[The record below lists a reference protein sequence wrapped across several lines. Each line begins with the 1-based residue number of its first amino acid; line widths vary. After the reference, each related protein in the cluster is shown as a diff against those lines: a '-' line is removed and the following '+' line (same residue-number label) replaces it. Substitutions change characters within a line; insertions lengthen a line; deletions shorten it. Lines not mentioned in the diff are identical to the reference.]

1 MQDMVQL
8 IHQLSYRHSTPK
20 VFADFVE
27 MSAIA
32 LSNATHK
39 TQYEPREKRYLEIV
53 KHYNPE
59 ELKEFPNLLNT
70 LVNHMEETPQDVL
83 GEVFHALE
91 LHNERKGQFFTP
103 FPICRMMAKM
113 IVGDSPQEISNQHGF
128 ITISEPACG
137 TGAMIIAAAQELKD
151 NGINYQQ
158 AVHVTAVDLDL
169 TCVHAAYVQF
179 SLLHIPAVV
188 VHGNSLSLEEFS
200 HWYTPAHVLGL
211 WDHKLKRKATSDSA
225 LKLNQ
230 MVSNASTDEVS
241 KENSTV
247 SNANSPSDTKETP
260 AFGLQLHL
268 F

>member
-1 MQDMVQL
+1 MQDMVKL
-8 IHQLSYRHSTPK
+8 IHQLSYRHSTNK

-32 LSNATHK
+32 LSNATDQ
-39 TQYEPREKRYLEIV
+39 TQYEQREKRYLEII
-53 KHYNPE
+53 KHYKPE
-59 ELKEFPNLLNT
+59 ELNEFPKLLGM
-70 LVNHMEETPQDVL
+70 LVNHLEEAPQDVL

-113 IVGDSPQEISNQHGF
+113 IVGDSHKDIINQYGF
-128 ITISEPACG
+128 ITVSEPACG
-137 TGAMIIAAAQELKD
+137 TGAMIIAATQELKD

-158 AVHVTAVDLDL
+158 TIHVTAVDLDA

-200 HWYTPAHVLGL
+200 HWYTPAHTLGF
-211 WDHKLKRKATSDSA
+211 WDQKLKRKASSLTLNEIIPNKTTNEVRKESISA
-225 LKLNQ
+225 PKAAL
-230 MVSNASTDEVS
+230 A
-241 KENSTV
+241 
-247 SNANSPSDTKETP
+247 SDTEKTP
-260 AFGLQLHL
+260 PLGIQLRL

>member
-1 MQDMVQL
+1 MQDMVKL
-8 IHQLSYRHSTPK
+8 IHQLSYRHSTNK

-32 LSNATHK
+32 LSNATDQ
-39 TQYEPREKRYLEIV
+39 TQYEPREKRYLEII
-53 KHYNPE
+53 KHYKPE
-59 ELKEFPNLLNT
+59 ELNEFPKLLGM
-70 LVNHMEETPQDVL
+70 LVNHLEEAPQDVL

-113 IVGDSPQEISNQHGF
+113 IVGDSQQDIINQYGF

-151 NGINYQQ
+151 SGINYQQ
-158 AVHVTAVDLDL
+158 TIHVTAVDLDA

-179 SLLHIPAVV
+179 SLLYIPAVV
-188 VHGNSLSLEEFS
+188 IHGNSLSLEEFS
-200 HWYTPAHVLGL
+200 HWYTPAHTLGF
-211 WDHKLKRKATSDSA
+211 WDYKLKEKAGV
-225 LKLNQ
+225 LKLKE
-230 MVSNASTDEVS
+230 MLSNTTIDEA
-241 KENSTV
+241 KNENFPV
-247 SNANSPSDTKETP
+247 PNAASPSDTEKTP
-260 AFGLQLHL
+260 QLGTQLRL